1 MAVTVNTNVSAMTA
15 QRYLGQATEATGK
28 SMERLATGSKI
39 NSAKDD
45 AAGLQISNRLM
56 TQSRG
61 LDVAV
66 RNANDGISMAQTAE
80 GSMQETTSILQRM
93 RDLSLQS
100 SNGSNSQEDRA
111 SIQEEVTALNDELN
125 RIAETT
131 SFGGTKLLNGQ
142 FGSRSFQVGA
152 DSGEAVQMNFNN
164 IRSDE
169 TKMGGSMLTSTN
181 KAAADATLNADTAI
195 ELSVTDANGTATA
208 VNVGLVKG
216 DDIEEI
222 ATRINGQNDK
232 INASVSE
239 EGELQLF
246 SSEGTVGVTT
256 GGIAMTDSAGT
267 AVDAT
272 IAGTAANTTVSEI
285 DVTSVGGAQKAVAV
299 LDGAMK
305 YVDSERAQLGASQ
318 NRLNHTINNLNNV
331 NENVSASNSR
341 IRDTDFAKET
351 TNMTKNQILSQASTS
366 ILAQAKQAPQAAL
379 SLLG

>member
-1 MAVTVNTNVSAMTA
+1 
-15 QRYLGQATEATGK
+15 
-28 SMERLATGSKI
+28 RLT
-39 NSAKDD
+39 
-45 AAGLQISNRLM
+45 

-80 GSMQETTSILQRM
+80 GSMQETTNILQRM

-100 SNGSNSQEDRA
+100 ANGSNSQEDRD
-111 SIQEEVTALNDELN
+111 SIQQEVTALQDELN

-131 SFGGTKLLNGQ
+131 SFGGVKLLNGT

-152 DSGEAVQMNFNN
+152 DSGEAVQMSFNN
-164 IRSDE
+164 IRADE
-169 TKMGGSMLTSTN
+169 AKMGGSLLVSSNAATADSTL
-181 KAAADATLNADTAI
+181 DADTAI
-195 ELSVTDANGTATA
+195 ELSVTDSAGNATA
-208 VNVGLVKG
+208 INVGLVAG

-222 ATRINGQNDK
+222 ATRINGQNDQ

-239 EGELQLF
+239 NGELQLF
-246 SSEGTVGVTT
+246 SDAGTVGVTT
-256 GGIAMTDSAGT
+256 GTIAMTDAAGN
-267 AVDAT
+267 AVDAS
-272 IAGTAANTTVSEI
+272 IAGTAADTTVAQV
-285 DVTSVGGAQKAVAV
+285 DVTSVGGAQQAVAV

-305 YVDSERAQLGASQ
+305 YIDSNRAELGASQ
-318 NRLNHTINNLNNV
+318 NRLSHTINNLNNV
-331 NENVSASNSR
+331 NENVNASNSR

-351 TNMTKNQILSQASTS
+351 TNMTKNQILQQASTS

>member
-100 SNGSNSQEDRA
+100 ANGSNSQEDRA

-181 KAAADATLNADTAI
+181 KVAADATLDADTAI

-208 VNVGLVKG
+208 VNVSLVKG

-246 SSEGTVGVTT
+246 SSEGAVGVTT

-272 IAGTAANTTVSEI
+272 IAGTAGNTTVSEI